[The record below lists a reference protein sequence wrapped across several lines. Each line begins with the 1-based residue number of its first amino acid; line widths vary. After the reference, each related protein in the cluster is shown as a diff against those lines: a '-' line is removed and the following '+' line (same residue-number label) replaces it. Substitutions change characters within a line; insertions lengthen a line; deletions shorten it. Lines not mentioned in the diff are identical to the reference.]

1 MLLLPLPHCPS
12 GPMLCAAVDGATQHK
27 SDCVALILR
36 HFSSKISEPGEFP
49 FFIDENDRICPAV
62 VKAFTDS

>member
-1 MLLLPLPHCPS
+1 MLS
-12 GPMLCAAVDGATQHK
+12 AAIDGATQHK

-36 HFSSKISEPGEFP
+36 YFSSKISDPGEFP
-49 FFIDENDRICPAV
+49 FCIDENDSICSAV